1 MIKSVSQT
9 PLYALLSADNNIIY
23 DIPPYQRE
31 YSWGKDQ
38 WDALFDDLLEED
50 SDTGHFLGTIIC
62 VNKTQDAA
70 AQTVLELVDGQQRMT
85 TLSLFLLALYKE
97 LSARTDQL
105 DEDQKSDLTN
115 LRRML
120 CLKDPTRQRLQL
132 QKQNNNSDDYVSLLV
147 EAGFELQKPKVTY
160 VGVRRISKALVHFG
174 KRITSHLEITGGS
187 EVSELLSLY
196 GRVKRSILVKL
207 EVENHSDAFVLFESL
222 NNRGLP
228 LTPIDLIKTSLL
240 SVADKRSD
248 ISVENAYEAWSGWLE
263 ALGDD
268 YGSQERFFRQFYNAF
283 KNDWELTVPGVSI
296 ATRSKLIRV
305 YEELLKGDLQQ
316 FISRMEIATSAYG
329 RILGNRE
336 IETKPDVLD
345 DLLLDLSRA
354 QGAPAH
360 MLLLFLLVNLEKLGL
375 SLDDIAEITKLLTNF
390 SVRRNLTNTPPT
402 YDLDRIFM
410 SIIDRVSN
418 FSNAVDVRST
428 IREELVAVSASDDVF
443 ATQLRGPVY
452 DDNSAATRFILVAL
466 AKESMTKESLVD
478 LWAKEAVGQN
488 KEQFVWTIEHILP
501 QGENLPK
508 SWIEMLGGK
517 EEAASIQRSC
527 VHNLGN
533 LTITGFN
540 GTLGN
545 KSFEEK
551 KERKDQAGRPVGY
564 RNGLALNADLLAVSS
579 WSKEQI
585 DARTNVLVQKA
596 LSRFTL

>member
-50 SDTGHFLGTIIC
+50 SETGHFLGTIIC

-97 LSARTDQL
+97 LSARTEQL

-132 QKQNNNSDDYVSLLV
+132 QKQNSNSDDYVALLV
-147 EAGFELQKPKVTY
+147 EAGFDLPKTKVSY
-160 VGVRRISKALVHFG
+160 AGVRRITKALNHFLR
-174 KRITSHLEITGGS
+174 RIASHLEATSG
-187 EVSELLSLY
+187 EDVNELLSLY
-196 GRVKRSILVKL
+196 GRVKRAILVKL

-248 ISVENAYEAWSGWLE
+248 ISVEKAYEAWSGWLE

-283 KNDWELTVPGVSI
+283 KNDWELAVPGVSI

-305 YEELLKGDLQQ
+305 YEDLLRGDLDQ

-329 RILGNRE
+329 RIIGNKDE
-336 IETKPDVLD
+336 ESKPEPFD

-360 MLLLFLLVNLEKLGL
+360 MLLLFLLVNQNRLGL
-375 SLDDIAEITKLLTNF
+375 TADSLEIITKLLTNF

-410 SIIDRVSN
+410 TIIDRVSQC
-418 FSNAVDVRST
+418 SSGVEVISLIKD
-428 IREELVAVSASDDVF
+428 ELKSVSASDEIF
-443 ATQLRGPVY
+443 AAQLRGPVY

-466 AKESMTKESLVD
+466 AKESMTKETMVD
-478 LWAKEAVGQN
+478 LWAKDQVGQN
-488 KEQFVWTIEHILP
+488 KELYVWTIEHILP
-501 QGENLPK
+501 QGENLPAA
-508 SWIEMLGGK
+508 WIEMLGGK

-551 KERKDQAGRPVGY
+551 RDRKDQAGRYVGY
-564 RNGLALNADLLAVSS
+564 RNGLALNADLLEVSN
-579 WSKEQI
+579 WSKPQI
-585 DARTNVLVQKA
+585 DARTEVLVQKA
-596 LSRFTL
+596 IARFAL